1 MSCQTTV
8 INLIVV
14 HEGKHIVFDSQAVPM
29 SCDTIREIKREI
41 ERVHCFS
48 IGSQLISIDN
58 ILLPENI
65 RLEDL
70 KFKYTSKQSSGGN
83 SNSTANLN
91 RPIKLTLTTPKGQV
105 NIKVNIISDQIEP
118 INLSVSVHGTTSV
131 YQLRELLLEKL
142 PQDMRDRD
150 SAQIV
155 LSIKK
160 K

>member
-1 MSCQTTV
+1 M
-8 INLIVV
+8 
-14 HEGKHIVFDSQAVPM
+14 HEGKNIVYDSQAVPM
-29 SCDTIREIKREI
+29 TCDTIREIKREI
-41 ERVHCFS
+41 ERVHSFS

-70 KFKYTSKQSSGGN
+70 KFKYTSKQSLSGGN